1 MTTDR
6 IGPAAAGS
14 PESLETGLSETT
26 VDGARLRYAAAGSGD
41 PLVLLHGWPQS
52 HLAWG
57 PQIGPLSGSR
67 RVIAPDW
74 LGWGGSA
81 RDTTLPCDY
90 DSEVDRIAR
99 MLDALELDR
108 VDLAC
113 HDYGGFLG
121 LGFAQRYP
129 GRVRRLAILNSRAHG
144 TFVAPYALLFGV
156 FTVAARR
163 RFGRR
168 LLAAPPIYA
177 VHRVGLRRYLRNGTF
192 TPERLQQDLAVL
204 RTAAGRRWYAHF
216 WSGYEVRV
224 RPELR
229 ARLGEIDCP
238 TTIVWGTRDP
248 AIPLST
254 AEELAREI
262 PDAELIR
269 IDADHFLMEQ
279 RPDEV
284 TEALRNWLRR
294 PAR

>member
-6 IGPAAAGS
+6 IDPAAS
-14 PESLETGLSETT
+14 RPPVMYETA
-26 VDGARLRYAAAGSGD
+26 VDGARLCYAAAGSGD

-52 HLAWG
+52 HLAWRY
-57 PQIGPLSGSR
+57 QIGPLAEHR

-74 LGWGGSA
+74 PGWGDSA
-81 RDTTLPCDY
+81 RDITLSCDY

-121 LGFAQRYP
+121 LGFAQRRP
-129 GRVRRLAILNSRAHG
+129 DRVRRLALLNSRAHG
-144 TFVAPYALLFGV
+144 TFVAPYALLFGA

-163 RFGRR
+163 RIGRR
-168 LLAAPPIYA
+168 LIAIPPVHA
-177 VHRVGLRRYLRNGTF
+177 VHRWGLRRYLRNGTF
-192 TPERLQQDLAVL
+192 TPERLEQDLGLL
-204 RTAAGRRWYAHF
+204 RTPAGRRWYAHF

-229 ARLGEIDCP
+229 ARLGAIECP
-238 TTIVWGTRDP
+238 TTIIWGTRDP
-248 AIPLST
+248 AIPMTT
-254 AEELAREI
+254 AEELARHI
-262 PDAELIR
+262 PNAELVR
-269 IDADHFLMEQ
+269 VDADHFLMEQ
-279 RPDEV
+279 RPGEV
-284 TEALRNWLRR
+284 TAALRDWLRR